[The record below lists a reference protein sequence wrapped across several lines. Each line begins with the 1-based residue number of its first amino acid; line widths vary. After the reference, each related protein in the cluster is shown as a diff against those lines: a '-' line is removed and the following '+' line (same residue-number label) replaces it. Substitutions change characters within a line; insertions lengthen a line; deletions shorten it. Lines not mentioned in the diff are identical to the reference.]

1 MSLRTNTAS
10 LTEIL
15 MSQSTPNLLANHE
28 LGESHRLT
36 LLSLLVQA
44 NVEGFARC
52 HKEWLSQLHKACT
65 M

>member
-1 MSLRTNTAS
+1 
-10 LTEIL
+10 
-15 MSQSTPNLLANHE
+15 MSQSTPNLLTNHE

-44 NVEGFARC
+44 NVEGFAQC
-52 HKEWLSQLHKACT
+52 HEEWLSQLHKACT

>member
-1 MSLRTNTAS
+1 
-10 LTEIL
+10 